1 VPTEYAYVEDRS
13 PGQGRLGPRAWFG
26 SNLPFID
33 LNGPW
38 RFRLAAGLSDLS
50 RGFEHPEFDDSGWAD
65 LEVPSCWQLAGYGA
79 PAYTNVAYPFPVDPP
94 RVPDANPTGE
104 YRYRF
109 EVPDG
114 FPLPRAVLRFE
125 GVDSCFAAWLN
136 GGRLGDS
143 QGSRLPAEFDVSG
156 TLRPGRNVLAVR
168 VHQWSAGSYLEDQDM
183 WWLSGIF
190 RPVRIVARGLADFF
204 VHADFDPASGRGTLS
219 VDTTVS
225 GSPARLS
232 VPELG
237 LAGADPA
244 GPHVIEDVEPWSDE
258 RPRLYAGELVADDE
272 RIAVGIGFRR
282 VAATGGVL
290 TVNGAPVMLRGVNR
304 HEWDPRT
311 GRTLSPETMLADVL
325 AMKRHNINAVRTS
338 HYPPDP
344 RFLDLCDAYGL
355 WVIDECDL
363 ETHGFAVA
371 AWRGNP
377 SDDPAW
383 REAYLDRAERTVER
397 DKNHPCVIAW
407 SLGNEAGTGANL
419 AAMAA
424 WIRGRDGSR
433 LIHYEGDHENCSYTD
448 LYSRMYAGYA
458 EVAAIGHRQEPRT
471 VDPRYDVHRR
481 GLPFLLCEYAHAMG
495 NGPGGLR
502 DYRELFEAH
511 PRLAGGFVWEW
522 IDHGIARTADDGT
535 PYYAYGGDF
544 GEEVHDGN
552 FVIDGLVFPD
562 RTPSPGLLEY
572 KKVSEPVRITADPR
586 ARTIGV
592 RNLHHTRDTG
602 YLRWVWLLEEDGT
615 LLGHG
620 ELAVPV
626 IGPGRAGSV
635 EWPGELTRLVDQ
647 VRAEEVWLTVSAVLR
662 EAESWAPAGHE
673 IAWTQERVQPT
684 APMSQ
689 WGGCNRPN
697 GPSGWFEAAPRDE
710 TAPESE
716 TAPGNET
723 APGGAA
729 GRSAETGGA
738 AGRGAETGGA
748 AGMGAET
755 GGGDAV
761 TLAAELDGRD
771 VITLGAA
778 RFDGGT
784 GMLRELGGLKLDG
797 PRLDL
802 WRAPID
808 NDRPLVAGW
817 RRAGLDRMHHKV
829 LGVQADGA
837 GLSVRT
843 RVGAAGTELGMDV
856 VYQWQADGD
865 RVWLTVAVTPL
876 GSWDV
881 PLPRLG
887 VALSLAGQEAELEWF
902 GLGPGEAYRDSD
914 SAVRV
919 GRYRRTLAEL
929 QTPYV
934 RPQENGNRRAVRWAR
949 LTRPDGAVLSI
960 SGDPVVDVTARPW
973 STAALAAARHTCDL
987 KPDGRIHLHVDA
999 AQHGLGSASCGPPV
1013 PAWHTLAAVPASFTI
1028 GLAAKGPDAGTTF
1041 RSGSSYE

>member
-1 VPTEYAYVEDRS
+1 VPTENAYVEDRS

-65 LEVPSCWQLAGYGA
+65 LQVPSCWQLAGYGA
-79 PAYTNVAYPFPVDPP
+79 PAYTNVTYPFPVDPP

-136 GGRLGDS
+136 GRRLGDS

-156 TLRPGRNVLAVR
+156 TLRSGRNVLAVR

-225 GSPARLS
+225 GPPARLS

-237 LAGADPA
+237 LAGADSA

-258 RPRLYAGELVADDE
+258 RPRLYAAELVADGE
-272 RIAVGIGFRR
+272 HIALRIGFRR
-282 VAATGGVL
+282 IAATGGVL
-290 TVNGAPVMLRGVNR
+290 TVNGASVMLRGVNR

-424 WIRGRDGSR
+424 WIRGRDDSR

-458 EVAAIGHRQEPRT
+458 EMAAIGHRQEPRT
-471 VDPRYDVHRR
+471 ADPRHDAHRR

-572 KKVSEPVRITADPR
+572 KKVSEPVRITVDPR
-586 ARTIGV
+586 ARTVGV
-592 RNLHHTRDTG
+592 RNLHHTRDSG
-602 YLRWVWLLEEDGT
+602 YLRWGWLLEEDGT
-615 LLGHG
+615 LIGRG
-620 ELAVPV
+620 ELAVPA
-626 IGPGRAGSV
+626 IGPGRTGVV

-647 VRAEEVWLTVSAVLR
+647 IRAGEVWLMVAAVLG

-673 IAWTQERVQPT
+673 VAWAQEHMQPT
-684 APMSQ
+684 APTGH
-689 WGGCNRPN
+689 WGGYNRPN
-697 GPSGWFEAAPRDE
+697 GTLGRFDAAPTDE
-710 TAPESE
+710 T
-716 TAPGNET
+716 TPG
-723 APGGAA
+723 
-729 GRSAETGGA
+729 S
-738 AGRGAETGGA
+738 A
-748 AGMGAET
+748 AGM
-755 GGGDAV
+755 
-761 TLAAELDGRD
+761 AAELGGRGM
-771 VITLGAA
+771 VTLGAA
-778 RFDGGT
+778 RFDGRT
-784 GMLRELGGLKLDG
+784 GMLRELGGLELDG

-808 NDRPLVAGW
+808 NDRPLVGGW

-843 RVGAAGTELGMDV
+843 RVGAAGTGLGMDV
-856 VYQWQADGD
+856 VYRWRAEGD

-949 LTRPDGAVLSI
+949 LTRPDGAVLNI
-960 SGDPVVDVTARPW
+960 LGDPVVDVTARPW

-987 KPDGRIHLHVDA
+987 KPDGRIYLHVDA
-999 AQHGLGSASCGPPV
+999 AQHGLGSASCGPPA

-1028 GLAAKGPDAGTTF
+1028 GLAAEGPDAGTTF
-1041 RSGSSYE
+1041 RSVSS

>member
-1 VPTEYAYVEDRS
+1 MPAECAYVEDRS
-13 PGQGRLGPRAWFG
+13 PGRGRLRPRAWFG

-38 RFRLAAGLSDLS
+38 RFRLAAGLFDLS
-50 RGFEHPEFDDSGWAD
+50 RGFSDPEFDDSGWAE

-79 PAYTNVAYPFPVDPP
+79 PAYTNVTYPFPVDPP

-104 YRYRF
+104 YRRGF
-109 EVPDG
+109 AVPDG
-114 FPLPRAVLRFE
+114 FPLARAVLRFE
-125 GVDSCFAAWLN
+125 GVDSCFAVWLN
-136 GGRLGDS
+136 GVRLGDGK
-143 QGSRLPAEFDVSG
+143 GSRLPTEFDVAG
-156 TLRPGRNVLAVR
+156 TLRPGRNLLAVR

-190 RPVRIVARGLADFF
+190 RPVRILPRGLEDFF
-204 VHADFDPASGRGTLS
+204 VHADFDPAGGRGTLS
-219 VDTTVS
+219 VQTTVP

-237 LAGADPA
+237 LADVDPA
-244 GPHVIEDVEPWSDE
+244 GPYVIEDVEPWSDE
-258 RPRLYAGELVADDE
+258 RPRLYAGEIAADNE
-272 RIAVGIGFRR
+272 RIAVRIGFRR
-282 VAATGGVL
+282 VVVTDGVL
-290 TVNGAPVMLRGVNR
+290 TVNGAPIMVRGVNR

-311 GRTLSPETMLADVL
+311 GRTLSWETMLADVL

-363 ETHGFAVA
+363 ETHGFAFQ
-371 AWRGNP
+371 AWRSNP

-383 REAYLDRAERTVER
+383 REAYLDRAARMVER

-448 LYSRMYAGYA
+448 VYSRMYVGYP
-458 EVAAIGHRQEPRT
+458 ELAAIGHWAEPVT
-471 VDPRYDVHRR
+471 ADPRHDAHRR

-522 IDHGIARTADDGT
+522 IDHGIARTSADGI

-562 RTPSPGLLEY
+562 RTPSPGLVEY
-572 KKVSEPVRITADPR
+572 KKVIEPVRIRVDPR

-602 YLRWVWLLEEDGT
+602 YLRWRWILEEDGVA
-615 LLGHG
+615 LGSG
-620 ELAVPV
+620 GLAVPV
-626 IGPGRAGSV
+626 VRAGAAGSTR
-635 EWPGELTRLVDQ
+635 WPEELSGLLGNPSCGEL
-647 VRAEEVWLTVSAVLR
+647 WLTVTAVLG
-662 EAESWAPAGHE
+662 EAQSWAEAGHE
-673 IAWTQERVQPT
+673 VAWAQERV
-684 APMSQ
+684 
-689 WGGCNRPN
+689 GGQADQAGGRAAAEA
-697 GPSGWFEAAPRDE
+697 SGAV
-710 TAPESE
+710 T
-716 TAPGNET
+716 
-723 APGGAA
+723 AA
-729 GRSAETGGA
+729 GA
-738 AGRGAETGGA
+738 
-748 AGMGAET
+748 
-755 GGGDAV
+755 GDAV
-761 TLAAELDGRD
+761 TAAGAEVAARAGEAAGIGPRVDRD
-771 VITLGAA
+771 VIALGAA
-778 RFDGGT
+778 RFDART
-784 GMLRELGGLKLDG
+784 GELTRLGGLELAG
-797 PRLDL
+797 PRLDV

-808 NDRPLVAGW
+808 NDRPLVKAW

-829 LGVQADGA
+829 LGVEPSRA

-843 RVGAAGTELGMDV
+843 RAEAAGTDLGLDV
-856 VYQWQADGD
+856 TYRWRAEAD
-865 RVWLTVAVTPL
+865 VAWLTVAVTPR
-876 GSWDV
+876 SRWDV

-887 VALSLAGQEAELEWF
+887 VALSLAGEEGELEWF
-902 GLGPGEAYRDSD
+902 GLGPGEAYRDSE
-914 SAVRV
+914 SAARV

-934 RPQENGNRRAVRWAR
+934 RPQENANRRAVRWAR
-949 LTRPDGAVLSI
+949 LTRPDGTGLTIA
-960 SGDPVVDVTARPW
+960 GDPVFDLTARPW
-973 STAALAAARHTCDL
+973 STAELERARHACDL
-987 KPDGRIHLHVDA
+987 RPDGRIHLHVDTA
-999 AQHGLGSASCGPPV
+999 HHGLGSASCGPPV

-1028 GLAAKGPDAGTTF
+1028 SLTGTI
-1041 RSGSSYE
+1041 SH